1 MAKFSLV
8 VWSSNR
14 GGKSILQKLGVAG
27 GRSFSLTTS
36 RCLLPSLFRHRV
48 VRHALPHPG
57 APRDP
62 ARRRFPR
69 SGLRVGFQRL
79 GCPASSTKGGE
90 WPLEGALSERRSPT
104 CAAAPEGQSRPNSE
118 LPLRPPLDP
127 PVSARARDRI
137 LLSSP
142 ENSRPH
148 SLRALPLLSGP
159 SGCTVPK
166 ANVARASSARAEGRA
181 ASPALP
187 EALNYLP
194 WARGSSFSAG
204 AARASQVRR
213 SWRSWPLPLAP
224 RPFIR
229 PRHPPSVTMSELPDP
244 HRTLRSP
251 TLP

>member
-1 MAKFSLV
+1 MD
-8 VWSSNR
+8 
-14 GGKSILQKLGVAG
+14 GPAG
-27 GRSFSLTTS
+27 N
-36 RCLLPSLFRHRV
+36 
-48 VRHALPHPG
+48 
-57 APRDP
+57 
-62 ARRRFPR
+62 
-69 SGLRVGFQRL
+69 
-79 GCPASSTKGGE
+79 TKGGE

-159 SGCTVPK
+159 SGRTVPK
-166 ANVARASSARAEGRA
+166 ANVAQASSARAEGLA

-204 AARASQVRR
+204 AARASQVRSR
-213 SWRSWPLPLAP
+213 SWRSRPLPLAP
-224 RPFIR
+224 RPLIR

-244 HRTLRSP
+244 HERCAVQPFRRKLEPGHCLGTGCLEPATWPSPRCVPSRSAP
-251 TLP
+251 DAAHSRAPSCPALPDSQ